1 MKKLESLNTRK
12 LEDYK
17 TQTVNT
23 PWKIRGGQ
31 KRKTTINHKD
41 KDGNI
46 VSSECD
52 IWDDSLS
59 GWANALEDTYPAPCP
74 PKPVPTSAQ

>member
-46 VSSECD
+46 VAGADNDTSGYSSLYWT
-52 IWDDSLS
+52 I
-59 GWANALEDTYPAPCP
+59 TI
-74 PKPVPTSAQ
+74 